1 MADALLGL
9 RRVWLRLRVVLGV
22 EWREQGR
29 VDGRRHVVVLQ
40 QLQVGLGSGMSVDVS
55 PAVGARR
62 RVKAESRSALCNHAE
77 RQLAHAR
84 PDTRHSKLKQRGVA
98 GGGYCGMAH
107 SSEPG
112 SCRAEARAFPQPSF
126 SFNIKHTQH
135 GAEHTQ
141 ADEAT
146 QT

>member
-9 RRVWLRLRVVLGV
+9 RRVWLRLRVVFAV

-40 QLQVGLGSGMSVDVS
+40 QVQVGLGSGMSVDVS

-77 RQLAHAR
+77 RQLAHTR
-84 PDTRHSKLKQRGVA
+84 PQSRNSKLG
-98 GGGYCGMAH
+98 
-107 SSEPG
+107 
-112 SCRAEARAFPQPSF
+112 
-126 SFNIKHTQH
+126 
-135 GAEHTQ
+135 
-141 ADEAT
+141 T
-146 QT
+146 QTARSGWWWIHWNGTFE